1 MNRKLNIRQKNLLK
15 RWYMESGQRMIYEGD
30 FHYRFAV
37 DDLTDKQWDILE
49 KIKDNVR
56 DLRYE
61 VIKFLDELK
70 LKD

>member
-1 MNRKLNIRQKNLLK
+1 MNRKLNVRQKNLLK

-30 FHYRFAV
+30 FHYQFTV